1 VSQAILGA
9 DTTAI
14 VATVSASLTPELA
27 LDYLGELST
36 DIKASVVLS
45 ADGRTAAASR
55 PGEAG
60 DRMRELTQQ
69 LFERAD
75 AADSQVVTQI
85 EVSTGAGAVFAVRD
99 ERWTIGV
106 VTGRFALSSL
116 MFYDLRSV
124 LGDLEGKT
132 A

>member
-1 VSQAILGA
+1 
-9 DTTAI
+9 
-14 VATVSASLTPELA
+14 VATVAAPALTPELA
-27 LDYLGELST
+27 LQYLGELST
-36 DIKASVVLS
+36 DIKASVVVA

-60 DRMRELTQQ
+60 DRLRELSRE

-75 AADSQVVTQI
+75 AADSQLVTQV
-85 EVSTGAGAVFAVRD
+85 EVSTGDGGVYAVRD
-99 ERWTIGV
+99 ERWMVAV

-124 LGDLEGKT
+124 LGDLEGKP